1 MAEGIPTV
9 KLVLNEAMSWN
20 ASIDSFGCPVGKDE
34 EMSLSEND
42 SVSDDDDE
50 PKRDLVSKMI
60 KLASFRILPKK

>member
-1 MAEGIPTV
+1 
-9 KLVLNEAMSWN
+9 MSWN

>member
-1 MAEGIPTV
+1 M
-9 KLVLNEAMSWN
+9 
-20 ASIDSFGCPVGKDE
+20 GKDE